1 MMPSALRERLLSIDK
16 LFLFIV
22 VLPTVAAALYF
33 GLFASDVYISESRF
47 VVRSPEKPAA
57 TGLGVIL
64 KTAGFANA
72 GDEIYAAKDY
82 VVSRDALR
90 SIDRGSAFAKA
101 YGNGSVSI
109 FDRFNP
115 IGIGGTFEDLYK
127 YYLGKVGI
135 DHDTTS
141 TITKLTV
148 RAYTAKDAQRFNEQL
163 LEMAEAT
170 VNRLNERG
178 RHDLIHFAE
187 VEVSDAEGKAQLAG
201 KALAAFRNREGVVDP
216 ERQAL
221 VQMQMISKLQ
231 DELISAKTQ
240 RAQLQRFAPRNP
252 QMQSLDTQIATLQN
266 EIGDQTRMVAGNNKS
281 LAGNA
286 AEYQRLQLASQF
298 ADKQLASALTS
309 LEEAKNEA
317 RRKQAYV
324 ERIVQPNLPDS
335 PLEPRRLRGIF
346 ATLIVGLVIWGI
358 LVMLLAGVREH
369 RS

>member
-1 MMPSALRERLLSIDK
+1 MLSALRERLLNIDR
-16 LFLFIV
+16 LFLVIV
-22 VLPTVAAALYF
+22 ALPTAIASIYF
-33 GLFASDVYISESRF
+33 GFLASDVYISESRF

-82 VVSRDALR
+82 VVSRDALHALNH
-90 SIDRGSAFAKA
+90 DGSFAKA
-101 YGNGSVSI
+101 YGSRSVSL
-109 FDRFNP
+109 FDRYDP
-115 IGIGGTFEDLYK
+115 IGISGTFEDLYK
-127 YYLGKVGI
+127 YYVGKVGI
-135 DHDTTS
+135 EHDTTS

-148 RAYTAKDAQRFNEQL
+148 RAYTAKDAQRFNERL

-178 RHDLIHFAE
+178 RSDLIRFAQ
-187 VEVSDAEGKAQLAG
+187 VEVDDAESKAQQAG
-201 KALAAFRNREGVVDP
+201 LALAAFRNREGVVDP

-231 DELISAKTQ
+231 DELITAKTQ
-240 RAQLQRFAPRNP
+240 RAQLLRFAPRNP
-252 QMQSLDTQIATLQN
+252 QLQALETQIASLES
-266 EIGDQTRMVAGNNKS
+266 EIGDQTRMVAGNSKS

-298 ADKQLASALTS
+298 ADKQLASALAS

-335 PLEPRRLRGIF
+335 ALEPHRLRGIL
-346 ATLIVGLVIWGI
+346 ATLIVGLVAWGI
-358 LVMLLAGVREH
+358 LVMLLAGVKEH